1 MSSLGRSVFNRAF
14 DNCKRAAL
22 LNKRGLEPWTP
33 RYWYSSKTVEDRYRE
48 KLLETARSK
57 GFKTIE
63 ELKANLKDEL
73 EARKQKLNRID
84 PLKELEAYEQR
95 TKMAENN
102 AKAARLRGPVDA
114 STPRAPFKTLD
125 SYLDVEK
132 IRQLSKQEVEF
143 LWRARWMNKD
153 GVLNAV
159 VPVDVFERMSGYA
172 RANPAFVLPLQRDA
186 TGAGEEQ
193 GGQPVE
199 MHYVQWQFVGPKTVH
214 CIITSLAEFKL
225 HKEFARP
232 HSTFQFHLEL
242 ADQKKVV
249 FMNGQIESDSNVT
262 LQDAQ
267 LLLLN
272 VQRFYG
278 AMGDATQAAKQR
290 IKILQD
296 FTAGSVD
303 FKVDD
308 LIALAQSLET

>member
-1 MSSLGRSVFNRAF
+1 MSALGRTVCSRAF
-14 DNCKRAAL
+14 NNCGRASL
-22 LNKRGLEPWTP
+22 LNKRGTQLWAP

-48 KLLETARSK
+48 KLLETARSR
-57 GFKTIE
+57 GFETIE

-73 EARKQKLNRID
+73 EARKQELNRVD

-102 AKAARLRGPVDA
+102 AKAARLRGPVDSSA
-114 STPRAPFKTLD
+114 PRVPFKTLD
-125 SYLDVEK
+125 SYLDVAK

-159 VPVDVFERMSGYA
+159 VPVDVFTRMSGYA

-186 TGAGEEQ
+186 TGAAEGED
-193 GGQPVE
+193 GQAVE

-232 HSTFQFHLEL
+232 HSTFQFHLDL
-242 ADQKKVV
+242 AEEKKVV
-249 FMNGQIESDSNVT
+249 FMNGQIESDSSIT

-278 AMGDATQAAKQR
+278 AMGDTTPAAKRR

-296 FTAGSVD
+296 FTAGSAD
-303 FKVDD
+303 FNVED